1 MEAAWDPMQRLIRS
15 LAVLLAIGA
24 SGPALAIDSVA
35 MVAPSA
41 LTPAGETTE
50 GTVAPRWTAS
60 VDSSPSRYRWS
71 LSRGALDLGMRF
83 DVRPELGRPSDPRF
97 DGAAPLLPTLP
108 ALSLGL
114 RSVAGRTDPAAGSLL
129 ERAVGGASET
139 VVRKVGIE
147 WKPAPSRLFL
157 HQGLGIRLDGDD
169 RVTMRL
175 KKGLLGLYMQ
185 SNF

>member
-1 MEAAWDPMQRLIRS
+1 METMQRFVRS
-15 LAVLLAIGA
+15 LAVLFAIGA
-24 SGPALAIDSVA
+24 SGSAFGSDSVA
-35 MVAPSA
+35 MVVPNA
-41 LTPAGETTE
+41 LGTAGETTE
-50 GTVAPRWTAS
+50 GAATPRWSAS

-114 RSVAGRTDPAAGSLL
+114 RSVAGRADPAAGSLL
-129 ERAVGGASET
+129 ERTVGGAVAET
-139 VVRKVGIE
+139 FVRKVGIE

-175 KKGLLGLYMQ
+175 KKGSLGIYMQ
-185 SNF
+185 SDF